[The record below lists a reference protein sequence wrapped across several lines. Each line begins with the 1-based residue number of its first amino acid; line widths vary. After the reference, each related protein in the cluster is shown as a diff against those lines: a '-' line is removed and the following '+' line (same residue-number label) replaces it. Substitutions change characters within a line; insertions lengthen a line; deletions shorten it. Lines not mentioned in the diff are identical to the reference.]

1 MLFGMV
7 NVLVIFVRLVSKVF
21 IGLEDFMEVFID
33 DIGIYSNIWEEYFEY
48 LGIVF
53 EVLRKVNLVVWL
65 VKCEFGFNEFCF
77 FGYIIGSG
85 KIKLMMLKVE
95 VI

>member
-53 EVLRKVNLVVWL
+53 EVLRKVNLVV
-65 VKCEFGFNEFCF
+65 
-77 FGYIIGSG
+77 
-85 KIKLMMLKVE
+85 
-95 VI
+95 